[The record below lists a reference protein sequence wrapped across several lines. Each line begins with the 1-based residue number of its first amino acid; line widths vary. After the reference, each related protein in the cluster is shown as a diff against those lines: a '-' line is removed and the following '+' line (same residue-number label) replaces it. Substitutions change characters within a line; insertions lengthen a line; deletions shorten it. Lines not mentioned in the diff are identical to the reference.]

1 MKDRIKYEDQIMKMT
16 KSQSDFSTFKEAIE
30 VTAKKIL
37 KSYELIDSNLSC
49 LSCLEFLEDPLMLIW
64 GHSIWLKCFKTHS
77 DPNSKDSIVFWE
89 EWKVETKNKEL
100 MESKV
105 IEILW
110 DKFKA
115 AKKSAT
121 EILQYSNDLKTD

>member
-49 LSCLEFLEDPLMLIW
+49 LSCLEFLEDPLMLI
-64 GHSIWLKCFKTHS
+64 
-77 DPNSKDSIVFWE
+77 
-89 EWKVETKNKEL
+89 
-100 MESKV
+100 
-105 IEILW
+105 
-110 DKFKA
+110 
-115 AKKSAT
+115 
-121 EILQYSNDLKTD
+121 